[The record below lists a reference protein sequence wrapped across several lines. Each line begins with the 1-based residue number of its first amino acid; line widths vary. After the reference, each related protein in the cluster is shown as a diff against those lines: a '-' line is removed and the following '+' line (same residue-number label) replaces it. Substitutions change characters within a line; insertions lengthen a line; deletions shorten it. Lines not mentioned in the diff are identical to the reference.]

1 MNTDLVQ
8 VSTIQVQQATS
19 DEQVL
24 KIWLHGKSF
33 GTIRAYSLDVGR
45 FMDFVQKSISQV
57 TVGDVQN
64 WMDSL
69 DCSPNRKNRAVMAIK
84 SLFSF
89 ASKIG
94 YIHFNVA
101 AVVRAEKLKE
111 VIAER
116 IVSEAKIHEIMAL
129 EIDKRN
135 KLILKTLYYSG
146 IRVSELT
153 ILEWKDLRDGVLTVF
168 GKGGKTR
175 FVRLPDVLAD
185 ELEGLRLED
194 GFIFQNRYGNS
205 LSTVSIWKLVKVAGK
220 RVGAANFSPHFF
232 RHAHASHSLDRGAPA
247 NLVKDTLGH
256 ASLVTTSKYS
266 HSKPNSSS
274 GSYLA

>member
-1 MNTDLVQ
+1 M
-8 VSTIQVQQATS
+8 
-19 DEQVL
+19 
-24 KIWLHGKSF
+24 
-33 GTIRAYSLDVGR
+33 
-45 FMDFVQKSISQV
+45 
-57 TVGDVQN
+57 
-64 WMDSL
+64 
-69 DCSPNRKNRAVMAIK
+69 AVK

-89 ASKIG
+89 SSKIG

-101 AVVRAEKLKE
+101 TVVKGEKLKD
-111 VIAER
+111 VLAER

-129 EIDKRN
+129 ESVKRN

-205 LSTVSIWKLVKVAGK
+205 LSTVSIWKLVKAAGK
-220 RVGAANFSPHFF
+220 RVGAANFSPHWF